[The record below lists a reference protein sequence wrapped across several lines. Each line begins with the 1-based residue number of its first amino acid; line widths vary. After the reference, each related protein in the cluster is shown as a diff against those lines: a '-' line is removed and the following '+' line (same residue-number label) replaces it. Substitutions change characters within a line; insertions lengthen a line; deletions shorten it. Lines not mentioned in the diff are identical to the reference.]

1 MIAISIE
8 MQEKIKNILHNIVL
22 ERVELYPSTV
32 NVMAGTTDLR
42 SYVEDDLQSIYNDER
57 QHIIDCFNTPEN
69 AISYNKLYPKE
80 SQVYTQWISSQNN
93 FEKGS
98 FVYNE
103 TNETLRGV
111 LKSYVQKYVVHKYLW
126 GFYSN
131 LKMKRTRDYYA
142 EIGSPSPS
150 PSSPLNG
157 GFKQYNKTTF

>member
-1 MIAISIE
+1 ML
-8 MQEKIKNILHNIVL
+8 QEKIKNILHNIVL
-22 ERVELYPSTV
+22 ERVERYPSTV
-32 NVMAGTTDLR
+32 NVMAGITDLR
-42 SYVEDDLQSIYNDER
+42 SYVNDDLLSICNVER
-57 QHIIDCFNTPEN
+57 QHIIDCFNTRKN
-69 AISYNKLYPKE
+69 AISYDKLYPKE
-80 SQVYTQWISSQNN
+80 SHVYTQWVNGQNN

-98 FVYNE
+98 FVYNK

-142 EIGSPSPS
+142 EIGLSSPSPS